1 MSDNRFPLVSV
12 IMPVYNGEDFI
23 DAAITSILEQT
34 YQNLELILIDDCGMD
49 KSMEKVSYYAQKDE
63 RVRII
68 HNPHNMGI
76 AYARNIGMRQSHG
89 KYIAI
94 MDDDDWAYPARIQK
108 QADFLES
115 HPEYGV
121 VGAMTQWIDEN
132 ANVIKWEK
140 AMPADPLKVK
150 AFFLFY
156 NIFNNSEVMFRKE
169 IMERYKISY
178 EDHMLGMEDFKFWIR
193 MSKVTNIT
201 NLNEVLVQHRI
212 TENSETSRIIRE
224 QGGVRR
230 QKFAQLQRY
239 SLEQSGFTLKEE
251 EYEFLSDMLRE
262 EGIKKDAKGHEM
274 IRLFYIFY
282 DLVCQA
288 RQANMDITMVIA
300 EWFRN
305 LYVEKINA
313 MQILD
318 LWGDGDVWNG

>member
-150 AFFLFY
+150 AFFC
-156 NIFNNSEVMFRKE
+156 S
-169 IMERYKISY
+169 
-178 EDHMLGMEDFKFWIR
+178 
-193 MSKVTNIT
+193 
-201 NLNEVLVQHRI
+201 
-212 TENSETSRIIRE
+212 IIYLII
-224 QGGVRR
+224 V
-230 QKFAQLQRY
+230 K
-239 SLEQSGFTLKEE
+239 
-251 EYEFLSDMLRE
+251 
-262 EGIKKDAKGHEM
+262 
-274 IRLFYIFY
+274 
-282 DLVCQA
+282 
-288 RQANMDITMVIA
+288 
-300 EWFRN
+300 
-305 LYVEKINA
+305 
-313 MQILD
+313 
-318 LWGDGDVWNG
+318 